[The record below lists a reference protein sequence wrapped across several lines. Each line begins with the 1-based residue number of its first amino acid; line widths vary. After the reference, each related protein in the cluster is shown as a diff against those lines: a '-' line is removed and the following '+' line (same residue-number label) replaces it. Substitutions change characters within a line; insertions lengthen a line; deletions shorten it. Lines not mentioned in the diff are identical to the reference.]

1 MTNTTENRV
10 FGKTR
15 QPYVLILANG
25 DKVRHLTVRPW
36 LAATALC
43 VAGLLS
49 VGYIGSTAYLVLRD
63 DIIGATMARQ
73 ARIQH
78 DYEDRISALRA
89 QVDRVTS
96 RQLID
101 QQVVERK
108 VEKLLAKQA
117 ALTSRHGRLDDAV
130 ERAANSG
137 LVLPETE
144 KSISNA
150 IMPEKRAALSGA
162 ASAIDKLIK
171 PTTDK
176 TTPQNTTSF
185 QPVKDT
191 AMNRADDVLSKV
203 NLSLRG
209 IEDEQ
214 MTRIAA
220 LTAGAA
226 NKAAAMADIMRST
239 GVKLDA
245 KHEYGVG
252 GPFVEPLKYGADPFD
267 ASLNNLDNALDRLD
281 AIRNTAE
288 ALPFGNPA
296 PGRGISSRFGNRLDP
311 FLGRL
316 ALHAGV
322 DFQAET
328 GADVHS
334 TGAGTV
340 SFAGNSGGYGN
351 MVEVDHGQGI
361 TTRYGHMS
369 EILVKPGD
377 NVNLGDVLGKAGSTG
392 RSTGPHVHYEVRLN
406 DIPVDPMRFLV
417 AGSELKTYLE

>member
-10 FGKTR
+10 FGKR
-15 QPYVLILANG
+15 RHPYVLILANG
-25 DKVRHLTVRPW
+25 DKVRHLTLRPW
-36 LAATALC
+36 LTATALC

-49 VGYIGSTAYLVLRD
+49 VGYIGSTAYLILRD

-78 DYEDRISALRA
+78 DYEDRISALRS

-117 ALTSRHGRLDDAV
+117 TLTSRHGRLDDAI

-137 LVLPETE
+137 LLLPENT
-144 KSISNA
+144 KSLSNA
-150 IMPEKRAALSGA
+150 MMPDKRADLSGA
-162 ASAIDKLIK
+162 ASAIDRLIK
-171 PTTDK
+171 PSSKPGTQARKEATLD
-176 TTPQNTTSF
+176 
-185 QPVKDT
+185 
-191 AMNRADDVLSKV
+191 RADDVLSTV

-214 MTRIAA
+214 MTRIAE
-220 LTAGAA
+220 LTTGAA
-226 NKAAAMADIMRST
+226 NKADAMAGIMRST

-245 KHEYGVG
+245 RHETGVG
-252 GPFVEPLKYGADPFD
+252 GPFVEPMKAGADPFD
-267 ASLNNLDNALDRLD
+267 ASLTNLDTALDRLD
-281 AIRNTAE
+281 AIRSTAE
-288 ALPFGNPA
+288 SLPFGNPA

-328 GADVHS
+328 GAAIHS

-377 NVNLGDVLGKAGSTG
+377 KVALGDILGKAGSTG

-406 DIPVDPMRFLV
+406 DTPVDPMRFLV
-417 AGSELKTYLE
+417 AGSELKTYLD